1 MNQAVKAMKNLL
13 ELSWTYSAICIFCV
27 FLFPEY
33 TAPIFA
39 LLSLFFA
46 YKDAKLRRS
55 SLKIGVAGK
64 LIWLYI
70 LSMFFTLLYS
80 SERLSTVATIFMW
93 IIMFSVYISLVTII
107 TTKRRLF
114 QFIVMLSI
122 VFGIMGFLS
131 CVEYFGCVV
140 FNLSPKTLQFWNF
153 LDELV
158 FKLYPGEI
166 HLYSSG
172 IRTASTFSNPN
183 IFAEV
188 MVFILPFAICAL
200 EKSKK
205 YYLKSICV
213 TSLLFGVVG
222 FTFSFS
228 RASYICLIAI
238 IIAFFVFNP
247 MQLKLRKYLLYLGL
261 TVSIILVLC
270 FVPNIYASRMATLQ
284 LEEHSV
290 SERIHIWSA
299 AFDAIVAHPILGYGA
314 GIQTT
319 TNIMTSAG
327 LPITVPHAHNLY
339 LQLTLEG
346 GIFAVITFMLPTI
359 RALFMNVLITIK
371 TKAYKCYGFASM
383 LSIAMFFC
391 FGMVEFPLLTPKL
404 VGTFYLL
411 ISLSDITEKY
421 SPDLT
426 TYVNRRKEQS

>member
-1 MNQAVKAMKNLL
+1 
-13 ELSWTYSAICIFCV
+13 
-27 FLFPEY
+27 
-33 TAPIFA
+33 
-39 LLSLFFA
+39 
-46 YKDAKLRRS
+46 
-55 SLKIGVAGK
+55 
-64 LIWLYI
+64 
-70 LSMFFTLLYS
+70 
-80 SERLSTVATIFMW
+80 
-93 IIMFSVYISLVTII
+93 
-107 TTKRRLF
+107 
-114 QFIVMLSI
+114 
-122 VFGIMGFLS
+122 
-131 CVEYFGCVV
+131 
-140 FNLSPKTLQFWNF
+140 
-153 LDELV
+153 
-158 FKLYPGEI
+158 
-166 HLYSSG
+166 
-172 IRTASTFSNPN
+172 
-183 IFAEV
+183 
-188 MVFILPFAICAL
+188 
-200 EKSKK
+200 
-205 YYLKSICV
+205 
-213 TSLLFGVVG
+213 
-222 FTFSFS
+222 
-228 RASYICLIAI
+228 
-238 IIAFFVFNP
+238 

>member
-131 CVEYFGCVV
+131 CVEYFGCIV

-222 FTFSFS
+222 LHFHFQEQ
-228 RASYICLIAI
+228 
-238 IIAFFVFNP
+238 V
-247 MQLKLRKYLLYLGL
+247 
-261 TVSIILVLC
+261 
-270 FVPNIYASRMATLQ
+270 
-284 LEEHSV
+284 
-290 SERIHIWSA
+290 
-299 AFDAIVAHPILGYGA
+299 
-314 GIQTT
+314 
-319 TNIMTSAG
+319 TSA
-327 LPITVPHAHNLY
+327 
-339 LQLTLEG
+339 
-346 GIFAVITFMLPTI
+346 
-359 RALFMNVLITIK
+359 
-371 TKAYKCYGFASM
+371 
-383 LSIAMFFC
+383 
-391 FGMVEFPLLTPKL
+391 
-404 VGTFYLL
+404 
-411 ISLSDITEKY
+411 
-421 SPDLT
+421 
-426 TYVNRRKEQS
+426 